1 MRLYT
6 PKDTYVDLT
15 PLFEASQQAS
25 RELAACAPATIDALL
40 CDLADGLVAETE
52 FLLAENARDLALMPE
67 SNPNYDRLR
76 LTPERLVGIAADLQ
90 TVAALPSPL
99 GEILSQKVR
108 PNGLRLSKVRVPLGV
123 IGIIYEA
130 RPNVTIDSLAL
141 CLKTGNAC
149 LLKGGSDAAF
159 SNAALLAVAAPVLAR
174 HGLNPAVATLL
185 PPDRAAT
192 AALLAAVGFVD
203 VLIPRGSQAL
213 INYVR
218 DNARVPV
225 IETGAGVV
233 HTFFDTT
240 GALASGA
247 AIIANA
253 KTRRVSVCNSL
264 DCLLIHKSRLADL
277 PALLAPLAAAEVHL
291 FADAPAHA
299 ALMGHYPPP
308 LLSHATEEHFGT
320 EFLSLRMAVKTVAS
334 LHEALEH
341 IAQFGSKHSEAIISE
356 DEANIETFLNAVD
369 AAAVYANAST
379 AFTDG
384 AQFGLGAEIGI
395 STQKLHARGPMG
407 LEELTSYKWLV
418 RGTGQVRN
426 S

>member
-1 MRLYT
+1 M
-6 PKDTYVDLT
+6 DLT
-15 PLFEASQQAS
+15 PLFEATQQAS
-25 RELAACAPATIDALL
+25 RALAAFAPAATDALL
-40 CDLADGLVAETE
+40 RDLADTLVAETG
-52 FLLAENARDLALMPE
+52 FLLVENARDLARMPATD
-67 SNPNYDRLR
+67 PRHDRLR
-76 LTPERLVGIAADLQ
+76 LTPERLAGIAADLR
-90 TVAALPSPL
+90 TVAGLPGPV
-99 GEILSQKVR
+99 GAVLSQKTL
-108 PNGLRLSKVRVPLGV
+108 PNGLDLRKVRVPLGV
-123 IGIIYEA
+123 VGIIYEA
-130 RPNVTIDSLAL
+130 RPNVTIDSMAL

-174 HGLNPAVATLL
+174 HGLPPAVATLL
-185 PPDRAAT
+185 PPERAAT

-218 DNARVPV
+218 ENARVPV

-233 HTFFDTT
+233 HTFFDET
-240 GALASGA
+240 GDLASGA

-253 KTRRVSVCNSL
+253 KTRRVSVCNAL
-264 DCLLIHKSRLADL
+264 DCVLLHESRLADL
-277 PALLAPLAAAEVHL
+277 PALLAPLAADGVQL
-291 FADAPAHA
+291 FADAPAYA
-299 ALMGHYPPP
+299 ALAGHYPPP
-308 LLSHATEEHFGT
+308 LLGHATEEHFGT
-320 EFLSLRMAVKTVAS
+320 EFLALRMAVKTVAS
-334 LHEALEH
+334 LPAALNH
-341 IAQFGSKHSEAIISE
+341 IAEFGSKHSEAIISE
-356 DEANIETFLNAVD
+356 DAENIETFLHAVD

-418 RGTGQVRN
+418 RGTGQIRN